1 MLATA
6 AITYNRPALTGLEVL
21 VAGSDLIGAFPL
33 EVYEARGRGP
43 A

>member
-1 MLATA
+1 
-6 AITYNRPALTGLEVL
+6 VL